1 MVFLRVLV
9 DEVDEIYGGM
19 NVYFEY
25 RLEVLWGI
33 YLQFDMQLQGKILLF
48 EFLSL
53 MEIVKFNGNR
63 DKMLIEN

>member
-9 DEVDEIYGGM
+9 DEVEEIYGGM

-63 DKMLIEN
+63 DKILIEN

>member
-9 DEVDEIYGGM
+9 DEVEEIYGGM

-63 DKMLIEN
+63 DKMLIKN

>member
-9 DEVDEIYGGM
+9 DEVEEIYGGM

-33 YLQFDMQLQGKILLF
+33 YIQFDMQLQGKILLF

>member
-9 DEVDEIYGGM
+9 DEVEEIYGGM

-53 MEIVKFNGNR
+53 MEIVKFNSNR

>member
-9 DEVDEIYGGM
+9 DEVEEIYGGM

>member
-9 DEVDEIYGGM
+9 DEVEEIYGGM

-63 DKMLIEN
+63 DKMFIEN